1 MPTRLPRTV
10 SCILIACIYYT
21 QQTDYLKMREHIITS
36 IDAVIRKHPECGII
50 VTGDFN
56 QLNDFFLKTHYRFV
70 QIVNGGTRGNAVLD
84 KIWTNMDKLYMSPIT
99 LSELGKSDH
108 NMVLLKPG
116 GSLPCSTGSVMRV
129 TTRALG
135 ENEKA
140 LFDRALSAVSWE
152 PLFRLETCEEQYAY
166 YQTMIDFSKA
176 FDLINHN
183 ILLEK
188 FQAFGISAPILRWM
202 AAFVLDRTQRV
213 KIGKNYSHT
222 GHPNGGVPQG
232 TICGPKCFMMY
243 INDLSTPVPL
253 YKYVDDST
261 LFEICEMNSISLMQ
275 ESVNI
280 AAEWTKNN
288 DMKINSEKSKEMII
302 SYTHGNLGNEVPN
315 ILIEGK
321 VVERVDHV
329 KLLGITLSNDLTWK
343 RHVDN
348 IVKKAG
354 KRIYMLYQLK
364 RAGVN
369 QADLVTIYISVLRPV
384 VEYACPV
391 WHTNLPIYLSDNI
404 EMIQKRAVRAIFP
417 GMSYVD
423 ILNHIN
429 LSTLKERRDYLCKK
443 YFINMQAR
451 SHKVNCLLPKKRLVD
466 YNLRHGNMY
475 PLTVT
480 RTNRFKNSLIPW
492 GLYHWQ

>member
-1 MPTRLPRTV
+1 
-10 SCILIACIYYT
+10 
-21 QQTDYLKMREHIITS
+21 
-36 IDAVIRKHPECGII
+36 
-50 VTGDFN
+50 
-56 QLNDFFLKTHYRFV
+56 
-70 QIVNGGTRGNAVLD
+70 
-84 KIWTNMDKLYMSPIT
+84 
-99 LSELGKSDH
+99 
-108 NMVLLKPG
+108 
-116 GSLPCSTGSVMRV
+116 
-129 TTRALG
+129 
-135 ENEKA
+135 
-140 LFDRALSAVSWE
+140 
-152 PLFRLETCEEQYAY
+152 
-166 YQTMIDFSKA
+166 
-176 FDLINHN
+176 
-183 ILLEK
+183 
-188 FQAFGISAPILRWM
+188 
-202 AAFVLDRTQRV
+202 
-213 KIGKNYSHT
+213 
-222 GHPNGGVPQG
+222 
-232 TICGPKCFMMY
+232 
-243 INDLSTPVPL
+243 
-253 YKYVDDST
+253 
-261 LFEICEMNSISLMQ
+261 MNSISLMQ

-354 KRIYMLYQLK
+354 KRIYILYQLK

-369 QADLVTIYISVLRPV
+369 QADLVTIYISVVRPV

-404 EMIQKRAVRAIFP
+404 EMIQKRAVRGIFP

-423 ILNHIN
+423 KLNHIN

>member
-1 MPTRLPRTV
+1 MEWVDNTIV
-10 SCILIACIYYT
+10 SNVDPKQFGGLAGT
-21 QQTDYLKMREHIITS
+21 STTDALVEMTHKWYEAT
-36 IDAVIRKHPECGII
+36 D
-50 VTGDFN
+50 T
-56 QLNDFFLKTHYRFV
+56 LNTYVR
-70 QIVNGGTRGNAVLD
+70 I
-84 KIWTNMDKLYMSPIT
+84 
-99 LSELGKSDH
+99 
-108 NMVLLKPG
+108 VLL
-116 GSLPCSTGSVMRV
+116 
-129 TTRALG
+129 
-135 ENEKA
+135 
-140 LFDRALSAVSWE
+140 
-152 PLFRLETCEEQYAY
+152 
-166 YQTMIDFSKA
+166 DFSKA

-188 FQAFGISAPILRWM
+188 LQAFSISAPILRWM
-202 AAFVLDRTQRV
+202 AAFLLDRTQRV
-213 KIGKNYSHT
+213 KIGNNYSHT

-243 INDLSTPVPL
+243 IHDLSTPVPL

-302 SYTHGNLGNEVPN
+302 SYTHANLSNEVPN

-329 KLLGITLSNDLTWK
+329 KLLGITVSNDLTWK

-369 QADLVTIYISVLRPV
+369 QADLVTIYISVVRPV

-466 YNLRHGNMY
+466 YNMRHGNMY

-492 GLYHWQ
+492 GLYHWQLLHIAYGSAYVSNSTKCVKCCL

>member
-1 MPTRLPRTV
+1 
-10 SCILIACIYYT
+10 
-21 QQTDYLKMREHIITS
+21 
-36 IDAVIRKHPECGII
+36 
-50 VTGDFN
+50 
-56 QLNDFFLKTHYRFV
+56 
-70 QIVNGGTRGNAVLD
+70 
-84 KIWTNMDKLYMSPIT
+84 
-99 LSELGKSDH
+99 
-108 NMVLLKPG
+108 
-116 GSLPCSTGSVMRV
+116 
-129 TTRALG
+129 
-135 ENEKA
+135 
-140 LFDRALSAVSWE
+140 
-152 PLFRLETCEEQYAY
+152 
-166 YQTMIDFSKA
+166 
-176 FDLINHN
+176 
-183 ILLEK
+183 
-188 FQAFGISAPILRWM
+188 
-202 AAFVLDRTQRV
+202 
-213 KIGKNYSHT
+213 
-222 GHPNGGVPQG
+222 
-232 TICGPKCFMMY
+232 
-243 INDLSTPVPL
+243 
-253 YKYVDDST
+253 
-261 LFEICEMNSISLMQ
+261 MN
-275 ESVNI
+275 
-280 AAEWTKNN
+280 
-288 DMKINSEKSKEMII
+288 INSEKSKEMII

-354 KRIYMLYQLK
+354 KIIYMLYQLK

-369 QADLVTIYISVLRPV
+369 QADLVTICISVVRPV

-429 LSTLKERRDYLCKK
+429 LSTLKERRDYLCNK